1 MNASQQLARWMFL
14 SAHRR
19 EHPRGRP
26 PGRGGGGVE
35 GGAIADHGSRPPP

>member
-1 MNASQQLARWMFL
+1 MNERQRLARWMFL

-26 PGRGGGGVE
+26 PGRGE
-35 GGAIADHGSRPPP
+35 GF